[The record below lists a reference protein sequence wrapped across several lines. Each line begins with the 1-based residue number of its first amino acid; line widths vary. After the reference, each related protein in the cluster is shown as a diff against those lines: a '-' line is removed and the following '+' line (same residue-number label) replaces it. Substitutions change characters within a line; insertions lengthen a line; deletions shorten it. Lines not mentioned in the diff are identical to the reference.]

1 MIVFLSFVYVVACD
15 CFFSLLLVCLL
26 AYICFICLWLL
37 LCFAL
42 LAGLVACLLAGLLH
56 KYIGSL
62 FDCVFVY
69 FLLF

>member
-1 MIVFLSFVYVVACD
+1 MIVFLCFVYVLACD
-15 CFFSLLLVCLL
+15 CFCSLLLVCLL

-56 KYIGSL
+56 KYIGCL